1 MNGYL
6 FIKKAAILLIINSL
20 VLSSLIPMHAA
31 SAKEQG
37 LPKESKYDNYGVSA
51 SHPAAVEAGM
61 EVLENG
67 GNAVDAAIAVSY
79 VLGVVEPYGS
89 GIGGGGQM
97 LILPPEKEEPVVYDY
112 RASATSDEEW
122 NQQATGVPG
131 QVRGL
136 AVIHEDFG
144 MTPME
149 HLISPAVTLAEEGF
163 EVDYLLWERL
173 EAAKPRLPVEEL
185 PHFFPNGQTIEPGD
199 NLKQPELAETLSA
212 IQEMGPR
219 AFYAGEIGEKF
230 TEAVPYIDAEEL
242 AAYEVERTE
251 AVKGELENGTLYS
264 ASAPLAGVSVVQSM
278 LLAEEMNIAETK
290 DNEFEFVH
298 IMNEISKITKN
309 ERITKVGDPE
319 FANVDVD
326 ELTSDEHI
334 KELASQISLSEPSE
348 ETIFD
353 EEREHDEKTDTTHF
367 VVVDPDGMVVSATDT
382 LSNFFGS
389 GEYTSGF
396 FINNSTEQF
405 SEFADSPNAYAPNK
419 RSRSLSAPTIY
430 VEDERVIGIGTPGG
444 NRIPPVMAQVLS
456 RHLYFDEPL
465 EDAVDAK
472 RFYGEDDVLYVEDGF
487 PEDVLG
493 DIARAGYQF
502 QNRQLAVYF
511 GGIQALELNKVNGA
525 ITGIADLRRSGLW
538 DAKDLFKWSEFFE
551 KLFFVFFILGII
563 FPALHLLHSLPW
575 FKSKGESIRRQLKEE
590 KGISVL
596 VPCYNEQGIIETSL
610 KNMSSLPYQKKE
622 VIYINDGSK
631 DQTFSLLNTYLKLKP
646 SKKNPLQKLSHKR
659 VRGVYQ
665 SELYPFIYVIDK
677 ENGGKADALN
687 AGIEYAGEGIV
698 VSLDAD
704 TVLTENALPKVN
716 EAFEDQDVV
725 AAGGMVHVL
734 QTKTKNPL
742 KRLSLRHANFLVRL
756 QMFDFLK
763 AFYITKIS
771 LARFHALA
779 VISGAFGIFR
789 KDALLEVGGYRSTIG
804 EDIDITLK
812 MHEYIAKHVNK
823 KVIHLKDAISYTEM
837 PETWNDFFKQRV
849 RWQKA
854 YIDCVIHFHSFFRKT
869 LLRKA
874 VSFFYIFESFLV
886 GIVSAFIMTG
896 FFIANAIISPPES
909 YLAYVLYY
917 LTFLFIF
924 GVVYDIA
931 ALIMNRYHGFRF
943 QWRDIP
949 SLFITILLDVF
960 VYRFALMYIVMHGT
974 IEYFFNTDWNKV
986 SRTGR
991 NYQTET
997 KSETSPAA

>member
-1 MNGYL
+1 M
-6 FIKKAAILLIINSL
+6 FIKKLSILLIINSL
-20 VLSSLIPMHAA
+20 VLGSVIPLNTA
-31 SAKEQG
+31 SAEEQG
-37 LPKESKYDNYGVSA
+37 LNKESKYDNYGVSA

-79 VLGVVEPYGS
+79 ALGVVEPYGS

-97 LILPPEKEEPVVYDY
+97 LILPPDKEEPVVYDY

-122 NQQATGVPG
+122 NQQVSGVPG
-131 QVRGL
+131 IVRGL
-136 AVIHEDFG
+136 AIIHEDFG
-144 MTPME
+144 LTPME
-149 HLISPAVTLAEEGF
+149 HLISPAVSLAEEGF

-173 EAAKPRLPVEEL
+173 EAASPRLPVEEL
-185 PHFFPNGQTIEPGD
+185 PHFFPDGKTIEPGKT
-199 NLKQPELAETLSA
+199 LKQPELAETLTA
-212 IQEMGPR
+212 IQEDGPR
-219 AFYAGEIGEKF
+219 AFYAGEIGGKL
-230 TEAVPYIDAEEL
+230 TETIPYLDAEEL
-242 AAYEVERTE
+242 ATYEVEITE
-251 AVKGELENGTLYS
+251 AVKGELESGTLYS

-278 LLAEEMNIAETK
+278 LLAEELNIAETK
-290 DNEFEFVH
+290 ENEFEFVH

-319 FANVDVD
+319 FTDVDVD
-326 ELTSDEHI
+326 VLTNDEHI
-334 KELASQISLSEPSE
+334 KELAGQVSLSEPSK

-396 FINNSTEQF
+396 FLNNSTEQF
-405 SEFADSPNAYAPNK
+405 SEFGDSPNKYEPNK

-430 VEDERVIGIGTPGG
+430 VDDERVIGIGTPGG
-444 NRIPPVMAQVLS
+444 NRIPSVMAQVLS
-456 RHLYFDEPL
+456 RHLYFGEPL
-465 EDAVDAK
+465 ENAVEAK
-472 RFYGEDDVLYVEDGF
+472 RFYGEDDVLYVEEGYS
-487 PEDVLG
+487 EEVLG
-493 DIARAGYQF
+493 DMARAGYQF
-502 QNRQLAVYF
+502 ENKRLAVYF
-511 GGIQALELNKVNGA
+511 GGIQALELNKADGTIN
-525 ITGIADLRRSGLW
+525 GIADMRRSGLW
-538 DAKDLFKWSEFFE
+538 DAKDLFKWNEFFE
-551 KLFFVFFILGII
+551 NLFFVFFILGII
-563 FPALHLLHSLPW
+563 FPSLHLLHSLPW
-575 FKSKGESIRRQLKEE
+575 FRSKEESIKKKLEEE

-610 KNMSSLPYQKKE
+610 KNMSSLPYKNVE
-622 VIYINDGSK
+622 VIYINDGSN
-631 DQTFSLLNTYLKLKP
+631 DQTFSLLHTYLKLKP
-646 SKKNPLQKLSHKR
+646 SNKAPLKKLSHKS
-659 VRGVYQ
+659 VKNFYQ
-665 SELYPFIYVIDK
+665 SELYPFIYVVDK
-677 ENGGKADALN
+677 VNGGKADALN
-687 AGIEYAGEGIV
+687 AGIEYASEDIV

-716 EAFEDQDVV
+716 ETFEDEDVV

-734 QTKTKNPL
+734 QTKTSNPL

-763 AFYITKIS
+763 AFYITKVS

-789 KDALLEVGGYRSTIG
+789 KEALLEVGGYRSTIG

-812 MHEYIAKHVNK
+812 MHEYIAKHISK
-823 KVIHLKDAISYTEM
+823 KVVHIKDAISYTEM

-869 LLRKA
+869 LFRKA

-886 GIVSAFIMTG
+886 GIISAFIMTG
-896 FFIANAIISPPES
+896 FFIVNAIVSPPES
-909 YLAYVLYY
+909 YLSYMLYY

-949 SLFITILLDVF
+949 SLCITILLDVF

-997 KSETSPAA
+997 KPDTSPAA